1 MRRLLVAGSLAYDYI
16 LEYPGLLQDSLGQL
30 HQSEKCNVF
39 FHANHMARFYGGCG
53 GNVSYTL
60 GMLEENP
67 RLIAIAGK
75 DTEDYFEHLDA
86 HGVDSTFVKKVDDER
101 TATCLIVNDQAQ
113 NRFVAF
119 HGGVVD
125 RASEL
130 SILPAVDDDIAGC
143 IITPD
148 DVPAMVK
155 FARECRSI
163 NLPFYFDFGSQV
175 TWLSGEELR
184 EGLKGARAAF
194 CNEYE
199 FSMFQNKTGWKLE
212 DVLQHIPVMLV
223 TRGGEGCDLFQ
234 ADGQT
239 FHIPACP
246 LKDGIHDPS
255 GAGDT
260 FRAGF
265 GFGRVRDWPWL
276 ASAQLA
282 STAAAF
288 ALEARGTQG
297 HKFNRT
303 TLLERCQQ
311 IYGPLPSELLSTV

>member
-1 MRRLLVAGSLAYDYI
+1 MAVNPELLKI
-16 LEYPGLLQDSLGQL
+16 LVCPLC
-30 HQSEKCNVF
+30 K
-39 FHANHMARFYGGCG
+39 AK
-53 GNVSYTL
+53 VSVV
-60 GMLEENP
+60 
-67 RLIAIAGK
+67 
-75 DTEDYFEHLDA
+75 H
-86 HGVDSTFVKKVDDER
+86 DD
-101 TATCLIVNDQAQ
+101 
-113 NRFVAF
+113 
-119 HGGVVD
+119 
-125 RASEL
+125 
-130 SILPAVDDDIAGC
+130 
-143 IITPD
+143 
-148 DVPAMVK
+148 
-155 FARECRSI
+155 
-163 NLPFYFDFGSQV
+163 
-175 TWLSGEELR
+175 
-184 EGLKGARAAF
+184 EGLKCSE
-194 CNEYE
+194 CNRVYPIR
-199 FSMFQNKTGWKLE
+199 
-212 DVLQHIPVMLV
+212 DDIPVMLV

-255 GAGDT
+255 GAGDA